1 MKDGRTIKE
10 RRNDGRKEGRKGGK
24 EGRREGRSR
33 KTIKE
38 WRIKKDD

>member
-24 EGRREGRSR
+24 KGRREGRSR